1 MHKLPFLFVFLP
13 GLMLIV
19 FLFTQ
24 SSMQNSYGQSEEL
37 TLEINQKAFVVGD
50 RLIVSGTSV
59 PNDSLIAELFNPRS
73 EVVSRTQINVDANG
87 NFEKELMRWPAVPTQ
102 KLPFD
107 TYTLIVRSTLNEDRR
122 ATEAL
127 SFQLTVT
134 PDIPQDGER
143 ELSVQLSVPSSIG
156 INETAR
162 IIIQVTINNI
172 LIRGD
177 PDEML
182 SDSHIHYPNGII
194 ESIEDFAVIE
204 DGVYFTDFRGRMLG
218 HHIIHVEAFREGL
231 IANSVSSILVEEGSF
246 ISLTKEVSEL
256 NANVEGLRQE
266 TVAKT
271 DELSSSVSRIESAS
285 GQVTSLLLPIIGMIA
300 IIVALQA
307 TMLAR
312 RSKP

>member
-1 MHKLPFLFVFLP
+1 MS
-13 GLMLIV
+13 IV
-19 FLFTQ
+19 FFNQ
-24 SSMQNSYGQSEEL
+24 SSYAQQSNEL

-73 EVVSRTQINVDANG
+73 DVVSRTQITVDANG

-102 KLPFD
+102 KFPFD
-107 TYTLIVRSTLNEDRR
+107 TYSLVVRSTLNEDRR

-127 SFQLTVT
+127 DFKLTVT

-143 ELSVQLSVPSSIG
+143 ELAVQLSVPSTVG

-162 IIIQVTINNI
+162 IIVQVTINDI
-172 LIRGD
+172 LISGD
-177 PDEML
+177 PEEML
-182 SDSHIHYPNGII
+182 GDSHIHYPNGITEPI
-194 ESIEDFAVIE
+194 ETFTVLE

-218 HHIIHVEAFREGL
+218 HHTIHVEAFREGL
-231 IANSVSSILVEEGSF
+231 IANSVSGVMVQEGSF
-246 ISLTKEVSEL
+246 LSLTREVSEL

-266 TVAKT
+266 TVEKT
-271 DELSSSVSRIESAS
+271 GELSSSVSRIESAS

-312 RSKP
+312 KK

>member
-1 MHKLPFLFVFLP
+1 MS
-13 GLMLIV
+13 IV
-19 FLFTQ
+19 F
-24 SSMQNSYGQSEEL
+24 SQNAYAQESTTEEL

-50 RLIVSGTSV
+50 RLIISGTSV
-59 PNDSLIAELFNPRS
+59 ANDSLIAELFNPRS
-73 EVVSRTQINVDANG
+73 EVVSRTQIDVDANG

-107 TYTLIVRSTLNEDRR
+107 TYSLVVRSTLNEERR

-127 SFQLTVT
+127 SFRLTVT

-143 ELSVQLSVPSSIG
+143 ELAVQLSVPSTIG

-162 IIIQVTINNI
+162 IIVQVTINDI

-182 SDSHIHYPNGII
+182 GDSHIHYPNGII
-194 ESIEDFAVIE
+194 EPIETFTVIE
-204 DGVYFTDFRGRMLG
+204 DGVYFADFRGRMLG
-218 HHIIHVEAFREGL
+218 HHTIHIEAFREGL
-231 IANSVSSILVEEGSF
+231 IADSVSDVLVEEGSF
-246 ISLTKEVSEL
+246 ISLTKEIGEL

-312 RSKP
+312 KK